1 MQKRLGLTLALCEIS
16 REGLLSLI
24 ELAFGLAGLGL
35 LKPLGI
41 KESSI
46 SVSDCC
52 FDEKSDPAGEVERLK
67 RKSVAVSLML
77 KKRDS
82 EMTKESRE

>member
-1 MQKRLGLTLALCEIS
+1 MNVVS
-16 REGLLSLI
+16 DLLS
-24 ELAFGLAGLGL
+24 
-35 LKPLGI
+35 
-41 KESSI
+41 SSI